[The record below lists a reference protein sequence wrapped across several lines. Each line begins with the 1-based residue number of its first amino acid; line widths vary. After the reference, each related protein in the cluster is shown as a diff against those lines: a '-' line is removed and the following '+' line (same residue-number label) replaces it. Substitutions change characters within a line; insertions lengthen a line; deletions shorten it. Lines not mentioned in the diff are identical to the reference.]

1 MAKKNTKMFS
11 EYMDSV
17 IPTTEL
23 SVSYNFGNDQSIDIR
38 VRNFMSIDEKGTFVD
53 RVVNSCFDSDD
64 DFHPELRDAVFQITL
79 LQMLTDASVFTKK
92 VPELDE
98 NGEPTDKKIDVIDID
113 KTYNLCRCLNL
124 YAKIDNPVFRSLYD
138 ELNHLVAE
146 KIIFRQQR
154 ILMGEKKYLDRTKAD
169 MENGLALIGS
179 ISEKM
184 TDMLSENTSNA
195 NVAHA
200 VNEFSKRMENMSD
213 QQLIEAI
220 LRK

>member
-1 MAKKNTKMFS
+1 MVKKNMKMFS

-23 SVSYNFGNDQSIDIR
+23 SVSYNLGDGQSIDIQ
-38 VRNFMSIDEKGTFVD
+38 VRNYMSIDEKGTFVD

-79 LQMLTDASVFTKK
+79 LQMLTIASVFTKK

-98 NGEPTDKKIDVIDID
+98 NGNATEKKIEVIDID

-146 KIIFRQQR
+146 KIIFKQQR
-154 ILMGEKKYLDRTKAD
+154 ILMGEKKNLDRTKTD
-169 MENGLALIGS
+169 MENGIALISS
-179 ISEKM
+179 ISEKL
-184 TDMLSENTSNA
+184 TDVLSDTIQNTD
-195 NVAHA
+195 VTHA
-200 VNEFSKRMENMSD
+200 VNEFSNRMKNMSD
-213 QQLIEAI
+213 QQLIETI